1 MAFRNW
7 SPEAL
12 SGRALS
18 LDRRPA
24 LKSGMSSVAST
35 SSLRLLF
42 IGDVIG
48 RVGRAAITRHVPQL
62 RMAWALDFVI
72 VNGENAAGGFGITE
86 AICDEFL
93 AAGADCVTL
102 GNHAFDQREALV
114 FIERQPRLLRPVNY
128 PPGTP
133 GRGANV
139 FTAARGQQV
148 LVVNPMGR
156 VFMDAL
162 DDPFAAI
169 ERELG
174 ACPLGVGCDAAI
186 IDMHAETSSEK
197 MAMGHFVDGRAS
209 LVVGTHTH
217 VPTADAQIL
226 PGGTAYQTDAGM
238 TGDYDS
244 VIGMEKEEPLR
255 RFLRK
260 TPGSRY
266 EPANGEA
273 TLCGVAAEIG
283 SDGLARM
290 IAPVRLGGRLRQEWP
305 QAWGG
310 IG

>member
-1 MAFRNW
+1 
-7 SPEAL
+7 
-12 SGRALS
+12 
-18 LDRRPA
+18 
-24 LKSGMSSVAST
+24 MSTAKTQAAQSM
-35 SSLRLLF
+35 RLLF
-42 IGDVIG
+42 IGDVLG
-48 RVGRAAITRHVPQL
+48 RSGRAAVTRYVPRL
-62 RMAWALDFVI
+62 REKWALDFVV

-86 AICDEFL
+86 AICEEML
-93 AAGADCVTL
+93 TAGADCITT

-128 PPGTP
+128 PQGTP
-133 GRGANV
+133 GRGANL

-148 LVVNPMGR
+148 LVINPMGR
-156 VFMDAL
+156 VFMDAM

-169 ERELG
+169 EREIG
-174 ACPLGVGCDAAI
+174 ACPLGVGCDAI
-186 IDMHAETSSEK
+186 VVDMHAETSSEK

-209 LVVGTHTH
+209 LMVGTHTH
-217 VPTADAQIL
+217 VPTADAQIF

-266 EPANGEA
+266 EAANGEA

-283 SDGLARM
+283 ADGLATM
-290 IAPVRLGGRLRQEWP
+290 VAPVRLGGRLRQEWP
-305 QAWGG
+305 QEWGAP
-310 IG
+310 

>member
-1 MAFRNW
+1 MTSA
-7 SPEAL
+7 A
-12 SGRALS
+12 
-18 LDRRPA
+18 
-24 LKSGMSSVAST
+24 SVPP
-35 SSLRLLF
+35 LRLLF
-42 IGDVIG
+42 IGDV
-48 RVGRAAITRHVPQL
+48 VGRAGRAAVARYVPQL
-62 RMAWALDFVI
+62 RRNWALDFVI
-72 VNGENAAGGFGITE
+72 VNGENAAGGFGVTE

-93 AAGADCVTL
+93 SAGADCVTL

-260 TPGSRY
+260 TPGSRF

-273 TLCGVAAEIG
+273 TLCGVVAEIG
-283 SDGLARM
+283 PDGLARM